1 MSLDDL
7 IAKWESTA
15 KYHRKCFMQ
24 TSSHDAEILHTAK
37 AEAAEEIV
45 GDLRMTR
52 DAQRGWT

>member
-1 MSLDDL
+1 MDDL
-7 IAKWESTA
+7 ITKWESTA